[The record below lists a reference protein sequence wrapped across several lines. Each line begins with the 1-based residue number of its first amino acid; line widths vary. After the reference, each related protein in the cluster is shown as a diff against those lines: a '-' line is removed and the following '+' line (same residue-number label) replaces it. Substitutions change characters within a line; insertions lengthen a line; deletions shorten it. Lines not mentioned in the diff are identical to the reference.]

1 MRRLIKLATA
11 SLATAGVFAIAAAAH
26 AAPKIERVRGTI
38 ESATADTIVVK
49 TGDGKTKTIMIAPDT
64 KFTSVVK
71 SSLSDVGDGK
81 FIGTAT
87 KGEPPVAIEL
97 VIFPDAMKGTG
108 EGHYDWDE
116 ITDTTADGKTPVK
129 SSMTNGTIKAG
140 AMPMTKSSM
149 TNGTIKSGS
158 TASGAKK
165 ITVTYDNGKSL
176 DITVPPSAPIVAFEV
191 ADKSVVKVGAKI
203 FSPSVVDGDKLTAK
217 IVAVGKDGVTPP
229 M

>member
-1 MRRLIKLATA
+1 MSRLTKLATA
-11 SLATAGVFAIAAAAH
+11 SLATAGIVAIVAAAD

-38 ESATADTIVVK
+38 ASATADSIVVK
-49 TGDGKTKTIMIAPDT
+49 TSDGMTKTITIAPDT

-71 SSLSDVGDGK
+71 SSLGDVGDGK

-87 KGEPPVAIEL
+87 KGEPPVALEV

-116 ITDTTADGKTPVK
+116 ITDTTAGGKAPVK
-129 SSMTNGTIKAG
+129 SSMTNGTIKSTA
-140 AMPMTKSSM
+140 APMTKSSM
-149 TNGTIKSGS
+149 TNGTIKSG
-158 TASGAKK
+158 TAAGGSKK
-165 ITVTYDNGKSL
+165 ITVTYDNGKSI

-191 ADKSVVKVGAKI
+191 ADKSVVKVGARV